1 MRHEQFLKWSFEYG
15 KIKTVFIKG
24 VMMMKRRILS
34 LTVVFAMILTVI
46 PTFTL
51 TASAESLTV
60 SGGGTGGVGDPYKI
74 ANLADLEVFCEYINT
89 DEDGGSGEYFEL
101 TAPIDMSANYNA
113 ENGTSW
119 TPIGTESNKFQ
130 GTFDGGKFTI
140 SGLYINAKEGHQGLF
155 GDSYG
160 TIKNLTVSG
169 SVSGNGEVGGIV
181 GENYGGSILNCRS
194 DCAVSGSGNYVG
206 GIAGYHTGTI
216 KNCYNTGTVN
226 GGTGGDNDYVG
237 GIAGNNSGSIE
248 NCHNAGT
255 IKGTGSYTGG
265 VVGENKS
272 SGSGSIKNC
281 YNEGT
286 VNGVSYTG
294 GIAGNNDSAGVE
306 SCYNTGTVS
315 GSDTIGGIVGSNTG
329 SIKNCYYL
337 NSCGAAGDY
346 GTSKTEDA
354 FNSGEVTWSLQNGQ
368 GTQAWGQKLG
378 DSADKY
384 PLLTSE
390 ESKKVLKVT
399 FATKDNPN
407 YDIQYINLN
416 GKVTPP
422 KNPEKDNYTFEKW
435 AKTQEAE
442 GEEFDTSTSVTEDMT
457 VYAVG
462 QEKFGGDS
470 DEIPLSGIYGYE
482 APLTVNLDNYMKY
495 ANTDISSAG
504 KFVYI
509 IASDENET
517 KADIVSN
524 NTLSVPTGLKAGDY
538 TIKIKAAEKMPQ
550 YSLMSVE
557 SYGTE
562 DVTLTVKV
570 SIAKAD
576 SIATVTAKDLTYT
589 GSEQE
594 LVSGSAEGG
603 TLQYATSQE
612 GVYSEDIPTGINAQ
626 DYEVWYKVVGDSNHN
641 NIDPT
646 KVENVEIKKANS
658 EITETPTAKDLTYD
672 GTAQE
677 LVTAGEATGGEFQ
690 YSLDN
695 VEYSTNIPKGTEA
708 KTYTVYYKVV
718 ENENYNGIEETSI
731 SVEIK
736 AQPEA
741 TPNIAI
747 DYETEQLTGFESSAT
762 YQITGSDIS
771 NTVTSATTASA
782 VEYMGKGE
790 LSIVRKARNDN
801 YADSTA
807 QSLTVPARLGEPSV
821 EGAAPTTHDGKG
833 KITGTD
839 TTMEYREKTD
849 GDTEEWQD
857 CTEGEIEVEPDKT
870 YEVRTKAV
878 AESAFASEIKEVN
891 VPKFEPTE
899 ITGTVTI
906 EGDAIFG
913 QQLTAV
919 TTAVEPEGA
928 RGTLKYQWQRSNG
941 GGYTDISGATES
953 TYKITTEDIG
963 KTIQV
968 VVTADNPDYSGSL
981 TSAPT
986 GTVQKATIS
995 DVTVTANS
1003 SITAYTGEEQTLVT
1017 VSGNEDSDTIEYKVE
1032 KKGDG
1037 DAYED
1042 FGTDNSATDAGTYKV
1057 TVTVKREG
1065 HNDYTSEGTEV
1076 TIAKANSTVTAPT
1089 AKQNLTYTGD
1099 ELELLDDKGSANG
1112 GQLQYSLNNADY
1124 STDIPKG
1131 TEAKTYTVYYK
1142 VVGNDNY
1149 NGIDEANIKVTIAKA
1164 TPVFPTVEAVDGG
1177 TYEPEKK
1184 LSSVDVPD
1192 VDGGTLAWKNDETVL
1207 TAGENSVQAIFTP
1220 ENSENYEPATI
1231 EGTVIVNVAKA
1242 DSSVEA
1248 PTPKTDLTYN
1258 GTAQEL
1264 LETAG
1269 SATGGQLQYKVD
1281 EGEYSTAAPTA
1292 ATAGEHTVYYKVVE
1306 NENYN
1311 GIDEANI
1318 KVNIAKATPVFPEVG
1333 DVDGGTYEPGKKLSD
1348 VTVPE
1353 VDGGTLAWSDGETA
1367 LNAGANSVQA
1377 VFTPDNSE
1385 NYDPETVTETVTVN
1399 VEKATITGVKVDN
1412 VLAQFDE
1419 AEPTKQYALAAPT
1432 GTLDGDTVSY
1442 AEGEYDAD
1450 TDASASWQETCPS
1463 YSDEGTNQTITV
1475 RIERENYNNLYLKAI
1490 IKITNEPLITGVD
1503 VTANEGLVY
1512 NGGAQELVT
1521 VTGTSDSDTVTY
1533 YVNGDTVGTRT
1544 AQGTNAGDYSV
1555 RVKVERDGYHHF
1567 EKTVD
1572 VTIAKATPTF
1582 PTVDEVNGGTY
1593 EPGKKL
1599 GDVTVPEVQGGTLAW
1614 SDGETA
1620 LNAGANSA
1628 QAVFTPSDKANYE
1641 DTTVTGTVTVNVA
1654 KATITDVEVQGVSVQ
1669 FDETQPTKEYTL
1681 EAPTGTIEGDVV
1693 SYAEGEYNEVNDS
1706 EADWKDTC
1714 PSYSAEN
1721 TNKTITVKI
1730 ERANY
1735 NTLYLTATINII
1747 GEPTIDDVDV
1757 TANEGLVYNGSAQEL
1772 VTVTGALE
1780 TDTVTYYVN
1789 DDTTGSTEK
1798 ATGTNA
1804 GSYSVKVKVE
1814 RADYHHF
1821 EKTVDVTI
1829 AKATP
1834 TFPEVAAVDG
1844 GIYAPDKK
1852 LGDVEL
1858 PTVDGG
1864 TLAWSDENAVLT
1876 AGENSVQAV
1885 FTPSDTANYEDAVTG
1900 TITVNVANATIT
1912 AADVVI
1918 SGDGDITHDG
1928 AAHGLTVTLGGS
1940 AEGGAVKYIEGE
1952 YNADTDT
1959 ELDWLDT
1966 CPTVTEV
1973 GDTKTIT
1980 VKVSKENYDDYY
1992 TTKTITITDEPTV
2005 SDITVAPYGG
2015 TYDGASHNAVTV
2027 VGAEST
2033 DTIKYQLD
2041 GSETASVPQI
2051 TDAGTYSV
2059 TVTVER
2065 AGYHPYTTTVEAAI
2079 AQAES
2084 TFPTVKAIDVTYT
2097 EGITLADVELPTVT
2111 DGTLSWADETISVT
2125 EGTNEYD
2132 AVFTP
2137 TDAVNY
2143 KTASGKIT
2151 VTATAEVTPSP
2162 SPSPEPSTGFD
2173 VTGTVKNND
2182 GTAAANRKITLKPLG
2197 LETTTDEDGNY
2208 AFNGVEAGSY
2218 NIVVE
2223 TGDGKT
2229 VTTLVDVTDSSV
2241 SADITLPAANVG
2253 SAVET
2258 TDSDN
2263 NSDIKVED
2271 IVVGG
2276 LDEFAE
2282 AVVEALPEADKTK
2295 NIEVKMII
2303 ESKKESSADMVQ
2315 QAIKQQ
2321 SKNKDEKL
2329 DYIDIDIIKIVGT
2342 ESENVTETTNLIT
2355 IIIPFVTD
2363 GKKDITVYRYHDGEA
2378 AAMTKGGIGER
2389 YEVEDGVITIYTQK
2403 FSTYAIA
2410 YNDRST
2416 TPTPTPTP
2424 DTGGTSRGGSA
2435 SYTVRFE
2442 TNDGSDVASQR
2453 ISRNGVV
2460 KEPTAPT
2467 KDGYTFAGWYTDKN
2481 LTAEY
2486 DFTSKV
2492 TGSFTLY
2499 AKWNEDKTND
2509 ETEATPAP
2517 TDEPQP
2523 TAKSMPFTDVNI
2535 GDWFYN
2541 DVQYVYENGLM
2552 NGVSGTEFAPNETIT
2567 RGMFVTILYRMDGE
2581 PSTGAS
2587 AFTDVPSGAYY
2598 ANAVAWAS
2606 VNGIVKGYSDT
2617 EYAPDD
2623 AVTREQ
2629 AAAILFRYAAYKGES
2644 PTGAWVIQLGYTDLS
2659 DISDWAAE
2667 GVMFCN
2673 MKNIMAGRDS
2683 GEFDPQSD
2691 ITRAEGAAVFERY
2704 LNMAE

>member
-1 MRHEQFLKWSFEYG
+1 
-15 KIKTVFIKG
+15 
-24 VMMMKRRILS
+24 
-34 LTVVFAMILTVI
+34 MILTVI

-74 ANLADLEVFCEYINT
+74 ANLADLEAFREYINA

-119 TPIGTESNKFQ
+119 TPIGNDSNKFQ
-130 GTFDGGKFTI
+130 GTFDGGEFTI
-140 SGLYINAKEGHQGLF
+140 SELYINTKEDHQGLF

-272 SGSGSIKNC
+272 SGSGNIKNC

-315 GSDTIGGIVGSNTG
+315 GSDTIGGIVGNNNTG

-378 DSADKY
+378 DEADKY

-509 IASDENET
+509 IESDENET
-517 KADIVSN
+517 KADIVSS

-557 SYGTE
+557 DFGTE

-570 SIAKAD
+570 SIAKAA
-576 SIATVTAKDLTYT
+576 STATVTAADLTYT
-589 GSEQE
+589 GSEQN

-603 TLQYATSQE
+603 TLKYATSQE
-612 GVYSEDIPTGINAQ
+612 GDYTETVPTGTKVQ
-626 DYEVWYKVVGDSNHN
+626 EYEVWYKVEGDSNHN
-641 NIDPT
+641 NIEPT
-646 KVENVEIKKANS
+646 KVENVEIKKADS
-658 EITETPTAKDLTYD
+658 SLTSTPTAKDLTYD

-677 LVTAGEATGGEFQ
+677 LVTAGEATGGELQ
-690 YSLDN
+690 YKVD
-695 VEYSTNIPKGTEA
+695 EGTYSTDIPKGTEA

-741 TPNIAI
+741 TPNIVI
-747 DYETEQLTGFESSAT
+747 DYETEQLTGFDSSAE
-762 YQITGSDIS
+762 YSITGVSDIS

-782 VEYMGKGE
+782 AEYMGKGE
-790 LSIVRKARNDN
+790 LSIVRKARDDN

-821 EGAAPTTHDGKG
+821 EGAAPMTHDGKG

-839 TTMEYREKTD
+839 TTMVYREKTE
-849 GDTEEWQD
+849 GDSGEWQV
-857 CTEGEIEVEPDKT
+857 CTAEATEVEPNKT

-878 AESAFASEIKEVN
+878 AESAFASAIKEVN

-906 EGDAIFG
+906 DGDAVFG

-919 TTAVEPEGA
+919 TTAVEPSSINF
-928 RGTLKYQWQRSNG
+928 TYKWQRSG
-941 GGYTDISGATES
+941 DDGSYTEISGATES

-968 VVTADNPDYSGSL
+968 VVTADDPDYTGSL

-986 GTVQKATIS
+986 GEVQKATIS
-995 DVTVTANS
+995 GIEVTANP
-1003 SITAYTGEEQTLVT
+1003 SITAYTGSEQTLVT

-1032 KKGDG
+1032 KKGSG
-1037 DAYED
+1037 DAYEN

-1065 HNDYTSEGTEV
+1065 HNDYTSPETEV
-1076 TIAKANSTVTAPT
+1076 TIAKADSSVTAPT
-1089 AKQNLTYTGD
+1089 A
-1099 ELELLDDKGSANG
+1099 
-1112 GQLQYSLNNADY
+1112 
-1124 STDIPKG
+1124 
-1131 TEAKTYTVYYK
+1131 
-1142 VVGNDNY
+1142 
-1149 NGIDEANIKVTIAKA
+1149 
-1164 TPVFPTVEAVDGG
+1164 
-1177 TYEPEKK
+1177 
-1184 LSSVDVPD
+1184 
-1192 VDGGTLAWKNDETVL
+1192 
-1207 TAGENSVQAIFTP
+1207 
-1220 ENSENYEPATI
+1220 
-1231 EGTVIVNVAKA
+1231 
-1242 DSSVEA
+1242 
-1248 PTPKTDLTYN
+1248 KTDLTYN

-1264 LETAG
+1264 LENKG

-1281 EGEYSTAAPTA
+1281 EGEYSTDVPKGTEAKTYTVYYKVVVNDNYNGIDEQSITVNIAKATPTFPEVEEVDGGIYAPDKKLSSVEVPTVDGGTLAWSDGETVLTAGENSVQAIFTPANSENYEPTTIEGTVIVNVAKADSTVVAPTAKTDLTYNGTALELLETAGSATGGELQYKVDEGEYSTAAPTA
-1292 ATAGEHTVYYKVVE
+1292 ITAGEHTVYYKVVE
-1306 NENYN
+1306 NDNYN
-1311 GIDEANI
+1311 GIAEQSI
-1318 KVNIAKATPVFPEVG
+1318 TVEIAKATPTFPEVEE
-1333 DVDGGTYEPGKKLSD
+1333 VDGGTYTPNMKLSD
-1348 VTVPE
+1348 VAVPE
-1353 VDGGTLAWSDGETA
+1353 VDGGTLAWSDGEMA

-1377 VFTPDNSE
+1377 VFTPANSE
-1385 NYDPETVTETVTVN
+1385 NYNPTSVTDTVTVN
-1399 VEKATITGVKVDN
+1399 VAKATITGVKVDN

-1419 AEPTKQYALAAPT
+1419 AEPTKLYTLAAPT
-1432 GTLDGDTVSY
+1432 GTIDGDTVSY
-1442 AEGEYDAD
+1442 AEGDYDAD

-1463 YSDEGTNQTITV
+1463 YSAENTEQVITV
-1475 RIERENYNNLYLKAI
+1475 RIERANYSNLYLKAT
-1490 IKITNEPLITGVD
+1490 IKITNEPLITGVN
-1503 VTANEGLVY
+1503 VTANADLVY
-1512 NGGAQELVT
+1512 NSGAQELVT
-1521 VTGTSDSDTVTY
+1521 VTGALDSDTVTY
-1533 YVNGDTVGTRT
+1533 YVNDDPTGSTDKAT
-1544 AQGTNAGDYSV
+1544 GTNAGDYSV
-1555 RVKVERDGYHHF
+1555 KVKVERDGYHHF

-1582 PTVDEVNGGTY
+1582 PEVGDVDGGTY
-1593 EPGKKL
+1593 EPEKKL
-1599 GDVTVPEVQGGTLAW
+1599 SDVAVPEVDGGTLAW
-1614 SDGETA
+1614 SDADTA
-1620 LNAGANSA
+1620 LTAGENSVEA
-1628 QAVFTPSDKANYE
+1628 IFTPSDKANYE

-1654 KATITDVEVQGVSVQ
+1654 KATITGVEVQDVSVQ

-1681 EAPTGTIEGDVV
+1681 EAPTGTVEGDTV
-1693 SYAEGEYNEVNDS
+1693 SYAEGEYTEANDS
-1706 EADWKDTC
+1706 EADWKETC

-1721 TNKTITVKI
+1721 TNQTITVKI
-1730 ERANY
+1730 ERENY

-1757 TANEGLVYNGSAQEL
+1757 TANEGLVYNGGAQEL
-1772 VTVTGALE
+1772 VTVTGALD

-1789 DDTTGSTEK
+1789 DDTIGTQT
-1798 ATGTNA
+1798 AQGTNA

-1821 EKTVDVTI
+1821 EKTVEVTI
-1829 AKATP
+1829 AKAKP
-1834 TFPEVAAVDG
+1834 TFPTVDEVDG

-1852 LGDVEL
+1852 LGSVTV

-1864 TLAWSDENAVLT
+1864 TLAWSDENTALT

-1900 TITVNVANATIT
+1900 TVTVNVANATIT

-1928 AAHGLTVTLGGS
+1928 AAHGLTVTLSGS
-1940 AEGGAVKYIEGE
+1940 AEGGTVKYIEGE

-1959 ELDWLDT
+1959 ELDWLDA

-1980 VKVSKENYDDYY
+1980 VKVSKANYNDYY

-2005 SDITVAPYGG
+2005 SDIIVTPYSG
-2015 TYDGASHNAVTV
+2015 TYDGAAHDAVKV
-2027 VGAEST
+2027 EGAEST

-2041 GSETASVPQI
+2041 GAETASVPQI

-2084 TFPTVKAIDVTYT
+2084 TFPTVEAIDVTYT

-2111 DGTLSWADETISVT
+2111 GGTLSWADETTAVI
-2125 EGTNEYD
+2125 EGTSEYD

-2143 KTASGKIT
+2143 KAANGKIT

-2162 SPSPEPSTGFD
+2162 SPSPEPSTAFD

-2197 LETTTDEDGNY
+2197 LETTTDEGGNY

-2229 VTTLVDVTDSSV
+2229 VTTLVDVTDGNV

-2303 ESKKESSADMVQ
+2303 ESRKESSADMAQ

-2329 DYIDIDIIKIVGT
+2329 DYIDIDIIKTVGT

-2389 YEVEDGVITIYTQK
+2389 YEVDDGVITIYTQK

-2410 YNDRST
+2410 YNDQST

-2424 DTGGTSRGGSA
+2424 DTGSTSRSGSGGLS

-2442 TNDGSDVASQR
+2442 TNGGSDVTSQR
-2453 ISRNGVV
+2453 ISQNGVV

-2467 KDGYTFAGWYTDKN
+2467 KDGYTFAGWYTDN
-2481 LTAEY
+2481 ALTTEY

-2492 TGSFTLY
+2492 TSSFTLY
-2499 AKWNEDKTND
+2499 AKWNENK
-2509 ETEATPAP
+2509 TEATPAP

-2523 TAKSMPFTDVNI
+2523 TAKSMPFTDVNT

-2552 NGVSGTEFAPNETIT
+2552 NGVSDTEFAPNETIT
-2567 RGMFVTILYRMDGE
+2567 RGMFVTILYRMNGE
-2581 PSTGAS
+2581 PSIGTSTFA
-2587 AFTDVPSGAYY
+2587 DVPSDAYY
-2598 ANAVAWAS
+2598 ANAVAWANA
-2606 VNGIVKGYSDT
+2606 NGIVKGYSDT

-2629 AAAILFRYAAYKGES
+2629 AAAILFRYATYKGES
-2644 PTGAWVIQLGYTDLS
+2644 PTGAWAIRLDYPDLAE
-2659 DISDWAAE
+2659 ISDWAIE
-2667 GVMFCN
+2667 GVMFCT
-2673 MKNIMAGRDS
+2673 MKDVMAGRDS

-2704 LNMAE
+2704 LNMAK